1 MNNFEVII
9 GIENHIE
16 LKTKTK
22 MFSPAP
28 VSYGQ
33 IPNTQVHEVDMAYP
47 GTLPTVNKQA
57 IKLAILTCN
66 ALNLKIDSLL
76 KFDRK
81 NYFYPD
87 LTKGYQIT
95 QQYNPIGKD
104 GKLEIEVNGEKKIV
118 EIERLH
124 IEEDTAKQ
132 IHKDNLTYI
141 DFNRAGTPLVEVV
154 TKPVMRNADEACAY
168 VEKLREVLLFLKVS
182 DVKMN
187 EGSLRTDVNI
197 SIRPF
202 GVTEFSNKV
211 EIKNLNSISNIK
223 KSIDY
228 EIDRQTKLMLNNEI
242 IKQET
247 RRFDDQ
253 TNSTVA
259 MRSKTDALDYKY
271 FREPN
276 IAPIQID
283 KSWIKEII
291 NQSPES
297 PDVKRVKYQEV
308 YGLSLYDTNNLLA
321 NLELNDFFEET
332 IKLTN
337 DYQRVANLLTSDI
350 QAILNDRNTT
360 IDTLKITPQNLSE
373 LITLIKEGIIS
384 SKHYKTL
391 IPIMV
396 DSEVLLQD
404 LIEELKIKIISD
416 EATIVKLLNPIIEN
430 NSELIKEYNERPE
443 RVTKTIM
450 GQLMKQTGGN
460 VNPEKSMQI
469 IIDIIKNQLI

>member
-283 KSWIKEII
+283 KSWIEEII

-373 LITLIKEGIIS
+373 LITLIQEGIIS